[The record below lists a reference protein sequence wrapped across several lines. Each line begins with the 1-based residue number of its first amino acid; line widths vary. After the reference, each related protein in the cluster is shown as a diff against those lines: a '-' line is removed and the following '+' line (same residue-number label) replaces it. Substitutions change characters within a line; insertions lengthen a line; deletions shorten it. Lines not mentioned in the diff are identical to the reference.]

1 MNNYL
6 FIAGTRPEI
15 VKISPLVNKLN
26 AQVLLT
32 GQHFKKEMIDDFL
45 PLINPSKLVNLELEE
60 FKDFNKNRYQISELI
75 KSTILELNCDNVFVL
90 GDTNTTLVGAVAA
103 KSANKKLFFIES
115 GLRTKDLNQ
124 IEEYNRLIVSHL
136 ADINFCNHQNN
147 VDNLIDEGIAKNKI
161 KLTGSTVYSA
171 LKRLNLSESNNY
183 PNDFLLLT
191 LHRPEN
197 VDNKKRLK
205 ELIMSLEK
213 LKFKIIFPI
222 HPRTKDKIESINGL
236 NTDHIEII
244 EPRNYDDFVNLI
256 RSSKFIISDSGGLQ
270 EEAMVLRKP
279 LLIPRKYTERPEMLN
294 VFNLL
299 TYEVSEILHN
309 ASEIILDNSPL
320 QETVL
325 TKNYMYGQGEV
336 IDNYIDCIKKERL

>member
-1 MNNYL
+1 MSNYL

-32 GQHFKKEMIDDFL
+32 GQHFKKEMIADFL
-45 PLINPSKLVNLELEE
+45 PLINPSNLINLELEE
-60 FKDFNKNRYQISELI
+60 FKDFQKNRYKISELI
-75 KSTILELNCDNVFVL
+75 KSTILKLDCDNVFVL

-115 GLRTKDLNQ
+115 GLRTEDLNQ

-147 VDNLIDEGIAKNKI
+147 VDNLKNEGIEENKI

-171 LKRLNLSESNNY
+171 LKRLNISESSNY
-183 PNDFLLLT
+183 RNDFLLLT

-197 VDNKKRLK
+197 VDNQKRLT
-205 ELIMSLEK
+205 EIIMGLKK
-213 LKFKIIFPI
+213 LNYKIIFPI
-222 HPRTKDKIESINGL
+222 HPRTKDKIESIDDL

-244 EPRNYDDFVNLI
+244 EPRNYDDFVELI
-256 RSSKFIISDSGGLQ
+256 KSSKFIISDSGGLQ
-270 EEAMVLRKP
+270 EEAMILRKP
-279 LLIPRKYTERPEMLN
+279 LLIPRKYTERPELIN
-294 VFNLL
+294 IFNLL
-299 TYEVSEILHN
+299 TYKISEILSN
-309 ASEIILDNSPL
+309 ASEIILDKSSL

-325 TKNYMYGQGEV
+325 TKNFMYGQDEV
-336 IDNYIDCIKKERL
+336 IDKYIDCINNEEC

>member
-15 VKISPLVNKLN
+15 VKISPLVNKLD

-75 KSTILELNCDNVFVL
+75 KSTILELDCDNVFVL

-191 LHRPEN
+191 LQIEN

-244 EPRNYDDFVNLI
+244 EPKNDDFVNLI
-256 RSSKFIISDSGGLQ
+256 RSSKFLY
-270 EEAMVLRKP
+270 
-279 LLIPRKYTERPEMLN
+279 LIQ
-294 VFNLL
+294 VDF
-299 TYEVSEILHN
+299 
-309 ASEIILDNSPL
+309 
-320 QETVL
+320 
-325 TKNYMYGQGEV
+325 
-336 IDNYIDCIKKERL
+336 KKKRWF

>member
-1 MNNYL
+1 M
-6 FIAGTRPEI
+6 FI
-15 VKISPLVNKLN
+15 
-26 AQVLLT
+26 
-32 GQHFKKEMIDDFL
+32 
-45 PLINPSKLVNLELEE
+45 INWI
-60 FKDFNKNRYQISELI
+60 KNI
-75 KSTILELNCDNVFVL
+75 
-90 GDTNTTLVGAVAA
+90 
-103 KSANKKLFFIES
+103 
-115 GLRTKDLNQ
+115 
-124 IEEYNRLIVSHL
+124 
-136 ADINFCNHQNN
+136 
-147 VDNLIDEGIAKNKI
+147 IAKWKAERA
-161 KLTGSTVYSA
+161 Y
-171 LKRLNLSESNNY
+171 
-183 PNDFLLLT
+183 
-191 LHRPEN
+191 
-197 VDNKKRLK
+197 KKRLK

-309 ASEIILDNSPL
+309 AS
-320 QETVL
+320 
-325 TKNYMYGQGEV
+325 
-336 IDNYIDCIKKERL
+336 

>member
-1 MNNYL
+1 MSNYL

-32 GQHFKKEMIDDFL
+32 GQHFKKEMIADFL
-45 PLINPSKLVNLELEE
+45 PLINPSNLINLELEE
-60 FKDFNKNRYQISELI
+60 FKDFQKNRYKISELI
-75 KSTILELNCDNVFVL
+75 KSTILKLDCDNVFVL

-115 GLRTKDLNQ
+115 GLRTEDLNQ

-147 VDNLIDEGIAKNKI
+147 VDNLKNEGIEENKI

-171 LKRLNLSESNNY
+171 LKRLNISESSNY
-183 PNDFLLLT
+183 RNDFLLLT

-197 VDNKKRLK
+197 VDNQKRLS
-205 ELIMSLEK
+205 EIIMGLEK
-213 LKFKIIFPI
+213 LNYKIIFPI
-222 HPRTKDKIESINGL
+222 HPRTKDKIESIDNL

-244 EPRNYDDFVNLI
+244 DPRNYVDFVELI
-256 RSSKFIISDSGGLQ
+256 KSSKFIISDSGGLQ
-270 EEAMVLRKP
+270 EEAMILRKP
-279 LLIPRKYTERPEMLN
+279 LLIPRKYTERPELIN
-294 VFNLL
+294 IFNLL
-299 TYEVSEILHN
+299 TYKISEILSN
-309 ASEIILDNSPL
+309 ASEIILDKSSL

-325 TKNYMYGQGEV
+325 TNNLMYGQDEV
-336 IDNYIDCIKKERL
+336 IDKYLDCINNEEL